1 MADISQVVKVD
12 ITRQTGAVT
21 RAGFGIAL
29 ALSEH
34 YRTTTRYNTYAN
46 TDAMLTAG
54 FLATDKA
61 FGAASA
67 YFRATPSPS
76 TIAIGRKQVETVEV
90 TVTDAIDDT
99 DYIISIN
106 GTPYT
111 FDSGVAPTTTTIATG
126 LAALVDGDA
135 NVSAASAVAV
145 ITVTDVLGDWTLS
158 TATSVGGL
166 SEGTI
171 TSTETWV
178 DARVAVSTENDAFF
192 MIGITDR
199 TIADQLLI
207 AANTE
212 TLEKMF
218 AAAESTTAAVDTA
231 PASDTT
237 SLMAQEKALGHNN
250 TFVLYHSLADGTT
263 TDQWPE
269 FTWMGTLLTVD
280 PDLQTATWN
289 LKSLP
294 GVTVDNLTDTQIQ
307 NVVGDQQLGSGGKNG
322 NIYIELGGSGST
334 QNGKVASSE
343 FIDVMTGVF
352 WLTARLRE
360 NIFNA
365 LKNSLK
371 RPFTNAGIAVIET
384 EIRKMLQIAIGT
396 DFIAKDLDTWG
407 QFGYQVVVPDISEVP
422 DADKANRILKN
433 VTFDA
438 TLAGAIHVVAISGT
452 VSI

>member
-1 MADISQVVKVD
+1 MADTGQVVKVN

-34 YRTTTRYNTYAN
+34 YRTTTRYATYAN

-61 FGAASA
+61 VAAASA
-67 YFRATPSPS
+67 YFRATPKPS
-76 TIAIGRKQVETVEV
+76 LIAIGRKQVETVEV

-99 DYIISIN
+99 LYTISIN
-106 GTPYT
+106 GTPYS
-111 FDSGVAPTTTTIATG
+111 FDSGVAPTVDTIATG
-126 LAALVDGDA
+126 LAAMVDGDA
-135 NVSAASAVAV
+135 NVSAAAVAAV
-145 ITVTDVLGDWTLS
+145 ITVTDVLENWTLS
-158 TATSVGGL
+158 TAASVGGL

-178 DARVAVSTENDAFF
+178 DARVAVSTENDTFF
-192 MIGITDR
+192 MMGITDR

-212 TLEKMF
+212 SLEKMF
-218 AAAESTTAAVDTA
+218 AAAEATAAAVDSS
-231 PASDTT
+231 PASDAT
-237 SLMAQEKALGHNN
+237 SLMVQEKALGHNN
-250 TFVLYHSLADGTT
+250 TFVMYHSLADGTA

-269 FTWMGTLLTVD
+269 FTWLGTLLTVD
-280 PDLQTATWN
+280 PDVETATWN

-322 NIYIELGGSGST
+322 NIYIELGGSGAT

-343 FIDVMTGVF
+343 WIDVMTGIF
-352 WLTARLRE
+352 WLTARMRE
-360 NIFNA
+360 GVFSA
-365 LKNSLK
+365 LKNSKK
-371 RPFTNAGIAVIET
+371 RPYTNAGIAVVET
-384 EIRKMLQIAIGT
+384 EVRKMLKIGIDTDLLAKDIGT
-396 DFIAKDLDTWG
+396 WG
-407 QFGYQVVVPDISEVP
+407 EFGYQVVVPLVSEVP
-422 DADKANRILKN
+422 QANKTIRALKN

-452 VSI
+452 VSV